1 MFTHPAITAALA
13 DQHRRDLTAQASAC
27 RLARAARD
35 SRRGRSP
42 QPRRRTG
49 LLKTIRRAATAA
61 AAAAAAAVL
70 MMTPAGAATTHHFN
84 SPHVS
89 AHHISMPSRSFRWAS

>member
-13 DQHRRDLTAQASAC
+13 DQHRRDLTAQASVY
-27 RLARAARD
+27 RLASAARD

-49 LLKTIRRAATAA
+49 LLQTIRRAATAT

-70 MMTPAGAATTHHFN
+70 MITPAGAATTHRFS

-89 AHHISMPSRSFRWAS
+89 AHHIFMPSWSDRWAS

>member
-13 DQHRRDLTAQASAC
+13 DQHRRDLTAQASAY
-27 RLARAARD
+27 RLVRAARD
-35 SRRGRSP
+35 SRPGRSP
-42 QPRRRTG
+42 RPRRTG
-49 LLKTIRRAATAA
+49 LLQTIRRATTAT

-70 MMTPAGAATTHHFN
+70 MMTPAGAATTHHFS

-89 AHHISMPSRSFRWAS
+89 AHHFSMPSQSSRWA